1 MKFNTPT
8 TRPLVRSPILTNGML
23 APTFE
28 GGTGYVRDAKSE
40 LFMTAIATM
49 AGEDTFYE
57 SGKDR
62 LDRITALV
70 QQVVKEDPAWLQ
82 EFLPWLRGPE
92 GNLRSVSIS
101 MAVEYAKAGGPNA
114 RSVVSSVLQRADEPG
129 EAIAYVHSRYGRK
142 LAGGLQRGIA
152 DAASRLFNEYSAQKY
167 DGQGANAVRLGDVI
181 ELTHPKA
188 LGPSVLSV
196 LRENGVRVSD
206 VIDGVNEA
214 RESAGLAPLT
224 DEEREEFLTTPNPAW
239 SEDLGRAAAVLGD
252 VLPDLHARTQDRSRQ
267 HALFQYLL
275 DRRHHSTALRVDL
288 AAIPQINEARR
299 LEATPV
305 EERRALLES
314 DPGVLQRA
322 GKTWEWLSG
331 WLPGGMDKQAWE
343 AILGE
348 DTQGLGYMA
357 LIRNLRNF
365 SQAGIS
371 DAFVAKI
378 TQRIQDPAE
387 VAKSRQFPFRFLSAY
402 ENSPIEYAP
411 ALEKALTLST
421 QNIPDLSGSLILIDT
436 SSSMRQFYSGRGSRS
451 PLDIAAVMA
460 MATLARSKDS
470 DVVIFGDGSEQVDL
484 KPTLGVLRGIEKVS
498 GMVGRVGHSTY
509 GWTAAKMH
517 YNPVKHKR
525 VIIFT
530 DGQMHDSDPGV
541 NVIGN
546 VLLCTIGGY
555 KVSASSVGSN
565 GRWEIGGFTDAT
577 FKMVDLLE
585 RGRDCRWPWLA

>member
-1 MKFNTPT
+1 MARFNTAT
-8 TRPLVRSPILTNGML
+8 TRPLRRSPILTNGML

-28 GGTGYVRDAKSE
+28 GGTGYIRDAKSE

-70 QQVVKEDPAWLQ
+70 QQVTKEDPAWMQ
-82 EFLPWLRGPE
+82 AFLPWLRGPE
-92 GNLRSVSIS
+92 GNLRTVSIA

-114 RSVVSSVLQRADEPG
+114 RQVVASVLQRADEPG
-129 EAIAYVHSRYGRK
+129 EAIAYVHSRFGRK
-142 LAGGLQRGIA
+142 LGGGLQRGIA
-152 DAASRLFNEYSAQKY
+152 DAATRLFNAYSAQKY

-188 LGPSVLSV
+188 
-196 LRENGVRVSD
+196 RDAE
-206 VIDGVNEA
+206 
-214 RESAGLAPLT
+214 
-224 DEEREEFLTTPNPAW
+224 
-239 SEDLGRAAAVLGD
+239 
-252 VLPDLHARTQDRSRQ
+252 Q

-288 AAIPQINEARR
+288 AAIPQIAEARR
-299 LEATPV
+299 LEATPTD
-305 EERRALLES
+305 ERRALLAS
-314 DPGVLQRA
+314 DPGVLKRA

-371 DAFVAKI
+371 AAHVAKI
-378 TQRIQDPAE
+378 VERIMNPEE

-402 ENSPIEYAP
+402 ENSPTEYGH
-411 ALEKALTLST
+411 ALEMALAMST
-421 QNIPDLSGSLILIDT
+421 QNIPDLSGSLIVIDT
-436 SSSMRQFYSGRGSRS
+436 SGSMTSLPYSKHGSRS

-460 MATLARSKDS
+460 LSTLARSKNS
-470 DVVIFGDGSEQVDL
+470 DVVIFGDSSKKVEL
-484 KPTLGVLRGIEKVS
+484 NPMLGILRGVEKVRSMS
-498 GMVGRVGHSTY
+498 GDVGHSTY
-509 GWTAAKMH
+509 GWTAAQRH
-517 YNPVKHKR
+517 FDPSRHKR

-530 DGQMHDSDPGV
+530 DGQMHDRDPGV
-541 NVIGN
+541 GVLPNVYLF
-546 VLLCTIGGY
+546 VIGGY
-555 KVSASSVGSN
+555 RVSASAVGRD
-565 GRWEIGGFTDAT
+565 GRFEAGGFTDST
-577 FKMVDLLE
+577 FKMIALTE
-585 RGRDCRWPWLA
+585 RGRDCHWPFEVM